1 MQINT
6 HTPLTNSENVTCS
19 KDSLL
24 FFSPLL
30 VMQMSYDRWSKIEI
44 SDDEDDFPSI
54 STQGGRPSRTSP
66 AVEFDTDL
74 PTKVVHP
81 AHIQRTSVLL
91 RPHFVFCSAYL
102 NFPGMRYE
110 V

>member
-1 MQINT
+1 
-6 HTPLTNSENVTCS
+6 
-19 KDSLL
+19 
-24 FFSPLL
+24 
-30 VMQMSYDRWSKIEI
+30 MQMSYDRWSKIEI

-81 AHIQRTSVLL
+81 AHIQRTSFLL

-102 NFPGMRYE
+102 NFPAMRYDMMCNRFNIACE
-110 V
+110 IS